1 MTGYLYKELKQNRLY
16 ILLTAILV
24 PVMIFL
30 PLVVVMA
37 GEKTMAKEAFLSFA
51 NTGIALRILFALAG
65 FVSAFIIQTL
75 TLKGDDKKMWG
86 YFVASNPK
94 GINGYVVIKYLF
106 VAAMSL
112 FFLVLGIGFDLA
124 FTFITNY
131 IGGISVPLMS
141 EALLT
146 MMFLML
152 LFNAVEIPFTI
163 RFGEKRGS
171 IIRTV
176 IWLGIII
183 SVLVAF
189 FINPVEVSD
198 IVNDFLF
205 SGKISSRMKWI
216 LPIASILAY
225 GISCAVSCKLYIK
238 GVMNCYK

>member
-112 FFLVLGIGFDLA
+112 FFLVLGIGFDVA

-131 IGGISVPLMS
+131 IGGISVPLMT
-141 EALLT
+141 EALLA

-171 IIRTV
+171 LIKTIIGIGIV
-176 IWLGIII
+176 IIAL
-183 SVLVAF
+183 LAF
-189 FINPVEVSD
+189 FINPAGVSD
-198 IVNDFLF
+198 VVNDFLF
-205 SGKISSRMKWI
+205 NGKIPSLMKWI
-216 LPIASILAY
+216 LPVGSVIAYI
-225 GISCAVSCKLYIK
+225 ISCAVSCKLYMK
-238 GVMNCYK
+238 GVTNSYK

>member
-94 GINGYVVIKYLF
+94 GICRY
-106 VAAMSL
+106 
-112 FFLVLGIGFDLA
+112 
-124 FTFITNY
+124 
-131 IGGISVPLMS
+131 
-141 EALLT
+141 
-146 MMFLML
+146 
-152 LFNAVEIPFTI
+152 
-163 RFGEKRGS
+163 
-171 IIRTV
+171 
-176 IWLGIII
+176 
-183 SVLVAF
+183 
-189 FINPVEVSD
+189 NPGCPD
-198 IVNDFLF
+198 
-205 SGKISSRMKWI
+205 
-216 LPIASILAY
+216 Y
-225 GISCAVSCKLYIK
+225 G
-238 GVMNCYK
+238 